1 MTNNKERTSIS
12 INAEL
17 FAKARAYCAQASLDA
32 DKRFSFS
39 ELVDN
44 ALAAYLNNK
53 SVKLASVK
61 DINTVTNGNTSE
73 VTFQASSTNVG
84 L

>member
-12 INAEL
+12 INADL
-17 FAKARAYCAQASLDA
+17 FHRARTYCAQVTLESNERL
-32 DKRFSFS
+32 SFS
-39 ELVDN
+39 ELVN
-44 ALAAYLNNK
+44 MSLEAFLKNK
-53 SVKLASVK
+53 TVKLLSEK
-61 DINTVTNGNTSE
+61 DTVITNGNTAE